1 MSYGTVCITT
11 DACRLSKSHRR
22 LADRTL
28 SVSASRERS
37 RGLSNATENVGKSP
51 LVLML
56 RHIPMVFFC
65 TIGGMKC
72 DAASGSDLRTF
83 CDRPRPPF
91 VRSFFTIMAS
101 GKKPFGG

>member
-1 MSYGTVCITT
+1 MSYETVCITT

-22 LADRTL
+22 LDDRTL

-51 LVLML
+51 LVLMQ
-56 RHIPMVFFC
+56 RHLVLVFRFSSLLFQD
-65 TIGGMKC
+65 

-83 CDRPRPPF
+83 CDRPRPP
-91 VRSFFTIMAS
+91 VV
-101 GKKPFGG
+101 